1 MNCGEE
7 NPARARFCMAC
18 SAMLTAAPAHDTRKT
33 VTIVFSDLV
42 GSTSLGEA
50 LDPESV
56 REVLASYFDRM
67 QAVLERHGGTVEK
80 FIGDAVMAVF
90 GLPRLHE
97 DDALRA
103 VRAAWEMQVA
113 LSQLNDQLEARWGVR
128 LTSRTGVH
136 TGEVVAG
143 DPSAGQRLVTGDT
156 VNTAARLEQAA
167 PPGAVLLGETT
178 WRLVREFV
186 RAEPIGPLTV
196 KGKAERI
203 SAYGLREGPEAAA
216 PPERPMDT
224 SLVGREEELA
234 RLEAAVVR
242 TRDQRRCDLVLV
254 VGEPG
259 VGKSRLLHEFTRR
272 VDKVEVLMGRCPPYG
287 EGITLWPLVEVVRQ
301 AAGIT
306 DDHTAEDGLARL
318 RDLLAGHPDAELVAD
333 RVGACAG
340 LSTEPYP
347 LEEMFWGMRQLLV
360 HLAAA
365 GPVVAV
371 FEDVHWAQDAFLVFL
386 EQTSALAEEGPVLL
400 VCSARRDLLD
410 QRPRWAD
417 RFAMVSLE
425 PLSTDQIDLLI
436 AAQLGTSRIPAAVQ
450 AQVREAAGGN
460 PLFVGQMLSMLVD
473 DGYLARQNGS
483 WSLTADLATLSV
495 PPTISALL
503 AARLDGLPGEE
514 RAVIERAAVPGPVI
528 ERAAL
533 WELCPDGLRSRLDP
547 VLLALVHRRFLQP
560 GERED
565 YLFRHV
571 LIRDAAYAGMLK
583 RLRAELHERFA
594 AWLEATAG
602 GHSSQID
609 ELVGYHLEQVYRYRA
624 ELGPLDPEVVEV
636 GRRAGRRLAA
646 AGRRALAR
654 GDVAAAANLLGR
666 AVALVPAD
674 EPERLEWRIDLGGAL
689 REANQL
695 QRAIG
700 VLDDAIRSARSS
712 GDARL
717 QSRAVVERVAVDM
730 YLETPGWADRARQA
744 ATRMIPLL
752 EALGDQQG
760 LAKAWRMMSW
770 AHLEQD
776 LAGWDEASWRS
787 IEHARRAG
795 DRREEVE
802 VLAGLALS
810 AALGA
815 APVQEGIRRCQEI
828 LEAVHGH
835 LRVEGFVLGYLA
847 RLYGLAGKFDLA
859 RGANQRAQSAVEK
872 TGAMVWMDATA
883 LEGAEIER
891 LAGDPVSAEEACRD
905 IIRRIG
911 QREDQGLRPWASI
924 ELARALYDQ
933 DRIEEALPLAEE
945 GTNATEHLDRV
956 LALALQAKILAT
968 LGRPD
973 HAATR
978 AMEVMDG
985 ARVSDHVVIW
995 AQALMDAAEALL
1007 LTGHLQK
1014 AKPVIQEALQLSEQ
1028 KQSPVL
1034 LERARR
1040 LAGLTG

>member
-1 MNCGEE
+1 
-7 NPARARFCMAC
+7 
-18 SAMLTAAPAHDTRKT
+18 MLTAAPAQDTRKI

-56 REVLASYFDRM
+56 REVLAAYFDRM
-67 QAVLERHGGTVEK
+67 QAVLARHGGTVEK

-103 VRAAWEMQVA
+103 VRAAWEMQAA
-113 LSQLNDQLEARWGVR
+113 LSELNDQLEARWGVR
-128 LTSRTGVH
+128 LTSRTGIH

-143 DPSAGQRLVTGDT
+143 DPSSGQRLVTGDT

-167 PPGAVLLGETT
+167 APGTVLLGEPT

-186 RAEPIGPLTV
+186 QAEPVEPLTV
-196 KGKAERI
+196 KGKADRVL
-203 SAYGLREGPEAAA
+203 AYRLREGPNEAVL
-216 PPERPMDT
+216 PERPMDT
-224 SLVGREEELA
+224 PSVGREKELA
-234 RLEAAVVR
+234 RLEAAVDR
-242 TRDQRRCDLVLV
+242 TRNQRRCDLVLV

-259 VGKSRLLHEFTRR
+259 VGKSHLLHEFTRR
-272 VDKVEVLMGRCPPYG
+272 IDKVQVLTGRCPPYG
-287 EGITLWPLVEVVRQ
+287 EGITLWPLAEVIRQ

-306 DDHTAEDGLARL
+306 DDHPVEDGLARL
-318 RDLLAGHPDAELVAD
+318 RDLLTGHLDAELVAD
-333 RVGACAG
+333 RLAACAG
-340 LSTEPYP
+340 LSTEPHP
-347 LEEMFWGMRQLLV
+347 LEEMLWGMRQLLV
-360 HLAAA
+360 HLAAT
-365 GPVVAV
+365 GVVVAV
-371 FEDVHWAQDAFLVFL
+371 FEDVHWAQDPFLTFL
-386 EQTSALAEEGPVLL
+386 EQTSALTEQGPVLL

-410 QRPRWAD
+410 QRPKWAD
-417 RFAMVSLE
+417 RFAMISLE
-425 PLSTDQIDLLI
+425 PLPTDQTDLLI

-450 AQVREAAGGN
+450 ARVRETAGGN

-483 WSLTADLATLSV
+483 WSLTRDLATLSI

-514 RAVIERAAVPGPVI
+514 RAVLERAAVPGPVV

-533 WELCPDGLRSRLDP
+533 WELCPDRLRARLDP
-547 VLLALVHRRFLQP
+547 ILIALVHRRFLQP
-560 GERED
+560 GELES
-565 YLFRHV
+565 YLFRHM
-571 LIRDAAYAGMLK
+571 LIRDAAYGGMLK

-594 AWLEATAG
+594 TWLEETAASR
-602 GHSSQID
+602 SSHVE
-609 ELVGYHLEQVYRYRA
+609 ELVGFHLEQAYHYQA
-624 ELGPLDPEVVEV
+624 ELGPLDTTVVEV
-636 GRRAGRRLAA
+636 GRRAGKRLAA
-646 AGRRALAR
+646 AGRWALAR
-654 GDVAAAANLLGR
+654 GDVAAAANLFGR
-666 AVALVPAD
+666 AAALVPAD
-674 EPERLEWRIDLGGAL
+674 QPERLEWRIDLGGAL

-695 QRAIG
+695 QRAIE
-700 VLDDAIRSARSS
+700 VLDDAIRSARSN

-717 QSRAVVERVAVDM
+717 ESRAVVERVAVDM
-730 YLETPGWADRARQA
+730 YLGTPGWADRARQA

-752 EALGDQQG
+752 EALDDHQG

-770 AHLEQD
+770 AHFEQD

-802 VLAGLALS
+802 VLAGLAIN

-815 APVQEGIRRCQEI
+815 VPVQEGIRRCQEI

-859 RGANQRAQSAVEK
+859 RDANQRARSALEK
-872 TGAMVWMDATA
+872 TGAMVWMDTTA

-891 LAGDPVSAEEACRD
+891 LAGDPVSAEKAIRD
-905 IIRRIG
+905 ILQRIA
-911 QREDQGLRPWASI
+911 QRDDQGLRPWASV

-933 DRIEEALPLAEE
+933 NRLEEALPLAEE
-945 GTNATEHLDRV
+945 GMNATEHLDRV
-956 LALALQAKILAT
+956 LALALQAKILAR

-973 HAATR
+973 HAVAR
-978 AMEVMDG
+978 AMEAVDG
-985 ARVSDHVVIW
+985 ASVSDYVAIW
-995 AQALMDAAEALL
+995 AEALMDAAEALV
-1007 LTGHLQK
+1007 LTGHLEE
-1014 AKPVIQEALQLSEQ
+1014 AKPVIREALQASEQ

-1040 LAGLTG
+1040 LAGLAG